1 MVRSDGELD
10 APLPH
15 THTHTQ
21 SRDGPTGWLPGTGLV
36 PAISAVGG
44 REERCPQQPGQSRC
58 PCLRCGSQPPQG
70 AEECGGG
77 RREAGRGPTSCSERS
92 QNLQPLRSLQP
103 PQNSAVQTASRPAQ
117 GPLSIPG
124 VRFPPGFNFIFFFF
138 FNDDDDDLNFIFFI
152 RARSQPAPAE
162 QSGATRGGL
171 QLAPAA
177 RWLLA
182 AGLLGVFKPC
192 ENPGSW

>member
-15 THTHTQ
+15 THTHMAGM
-21 SRDGPTGWLPGTGLV
+21 GPQGGCQAQGWCQPSVLRAAGRSGAPSSQGRAGVCDCGAALSLPREPRNVAGGEGKRGGGPQVAANGAKTCNPSAPCNHLKTALCKQLPGQHRAPFLFPACASLLV
-36 PAISAVGG
+36 LI
-44 REERCPQQPGQSRC
+44 
-58 PCLRCGSQPPQG
+58 
-70 AEECGGG
+70 
-77 RREAGRGPTSCSERS
+77 
-92 QNLQPLRSLQP
+92 
-103 PQNSAVQTASRPAQ
+103 
-117 GPLSIPG
+117 LS
-124 VRFPPGFNFIFFFF
+124 FFFF